1 MRGAGK
7 RLAEAVRNKTY
18 REEVGGCCR
27 EVARVGQSLV
37 KAWGGGEVQGRGWW
51 RQHRGEGQ
59 G

>member
-37 KAWGGGEVQGRGWW
+37 QAWGGGEVQG
-51 RQHRGEGQ
+51 
-59 G
+59 